1 MNVLFWKEPQ
11 IAQRCGASD
20 EALITRKIIWLINQK
35 FITQRCKRY
44 FGASYF
50 FHSPALIWERVAL
63 SMRGEIRLMGLET
76 ISRGAPGHMYIYTKI
91 QNGLWYIN

>member
-35 FITQRCKRY
+35 FITQRCKRN

-50 FHSPALIWERVAL
+50 FHSAGLIWERVAL

-76 ISRGAPGHMYIYTKI
+76 ISRGAPGHMYIYKNTKRP
-91 QNGLWYIN
+91 LVY